1 MPVPHSHP
9 QLVPGSAQLLKGSAG
24 AWALLRPLPQIC
36 HGAATK
42 LEPVQLEAWADSP
55 TGQHPLID
63 PGAPSSWGPDE
74 DEQQKG
80 WGVLPQLTLG
90 GPQSTFFSWQRSCQ
104 PPPRGLPPNILP
116 LGAINSGSEFLAAIR
131 GFTATSFSRR
141 EEEHPLP
148 SSGGEGA
155 VRGLFNLI

>member
-9 QLVPGSAQLLKGSAG
+9 QLVPGSTQLLKGSAG
-24 AWALLRPLPQIC
+24 AWALLHPLPQIC
-36 HGAATK
+36 DGAATK

-55 TGQHPLID
+55 TGQHPLVD

-116 LGAINSGSEFLAAIR
+116 LGAINLEVNSLQPSEVSQQLHSPGERKNTPFLLQELPSPER
-131 GFTATSFSRR
+131 RR
-141 EEEHPLP
+141 E
-148 SSGGEGA
+148 
-155 VRGLFNLI
+155 